1 MSTVSPATP
10 RPREPGDQTRV
21 GLPDAATIGH
31 PGSAV
36 ATTDRAAGVTRS
48 APPSPQ
54 QTGLHA
60 HSASLANHL
69 SGREDFRA
77 IARWVEPGAS
87 VLDLGCGDG
96 ALLALLSD
104 ELDVQGYGIEIDDA
118 GVLSCAKKGVNVIQQ
133 NLEDGLKLFD
143 DNSFDFAILSQTL
156 QTIHETSAILRETVR
171 VAKQAIVSFPN
182 FGYWP
187 HRLSVLQGRMP
198 VSTSLPFQ
206 WHNTPNVRVLTI
218 ADFEALA
225 PDVGIRIRER
235 VVLHAGQPIRW
246 GANWRGSLAV
256 YRVEKR

>member
-1 MSTVSPATP
+1 MSTAFPDSRKPNAIESAAPA
-10 RPREPGDQTRV
+10 EAAV
-21 GLPDAATIGH
+21 AATRA
-31 PGSAV
+31 PRQPAV
-36 ATTDRAAGVTRS
+36 
-48 APPSPQ
+48 
-54 QTGLHA
+54 LHA
-60 HSASLANHL
+60 QSASLANHL

-104 ELDVQGYGIEIDDA
+104 ELDVRGYGIEIDDA
-118 GVLSCAKKGVNVIQQ
+118 GVLSCAQKGVNVIQQ

-143 DNSFDFAILSQTL
+143 DNSFDFAVLSQTL
-156 QTIHETSAILRETVR
+156 QTIHETTAILRETVR

-187 HRLSVLQGRMP
+187 HRLSVLRGRMP
-198 VSTSLPFQ
+198 VSTSLPYQ

-235 VVLHAGQPIRW
+235 VVLRDGLPIRW